1 MKYLVADSWI
11 QLTSLLTPTLLF
23 FFFFFWSVFILF
35 SKAKQKETVEMGKNM
50 KYSQNYKK

>member
-1 MKYLVADSWI
+1 MMKYLVADSWI
-11 QLTSLLTPTLLF
+11 QLTSLLTPTLL